1 MRPAVLGTKVYLD
14 LDIEELLP
22 YIDWNPFFQVWL
34 GIVGRLQLS
43 LSLTVHCSRPR
54 LVCALRVAAQQ
65 QLPEFV
71 AACSA
76 SV

>member
-34 GIVGRLQLS
+34 GIAGRLQLS
-43 LSLTVHCSRPR
+43 LSLTVHCSRPKY
-54 LVCALRVAAQQ
+54 L
-65 QLPEFV
+65 FD
-71 AACSA
+71 S
-76 SV
+76 